1 MVFFILFFCFAS
13 RRRHTRCYRDWSSD
27 VCSSDLLQT
36 VAGIHAFS
44 TAANFFFAR
53 YEQEDALD
61 RLLGRLME
69 QNILIRDCR
78 NIEGL
83 NGPYFQIGRASC
95 RERAEISEV
104 AV

>member
-1 MVFFILFFCFAS
+1 MDVKAIFMNDFAQ
-13 RRRHTRCYRDWSSD
+13 
-27 VCSSDLLQT
+27 LQT

-53 YEQEDALD
+53 CEQEDALD

-69 QNILIRDCR
+69 QNIVIRDCR

-83 NGPYFQIGRASC
+83 NGPYFRFAIKT
-95 RERAEISEV
+95 REENARLLEHLRNL
-104 AV
+104 